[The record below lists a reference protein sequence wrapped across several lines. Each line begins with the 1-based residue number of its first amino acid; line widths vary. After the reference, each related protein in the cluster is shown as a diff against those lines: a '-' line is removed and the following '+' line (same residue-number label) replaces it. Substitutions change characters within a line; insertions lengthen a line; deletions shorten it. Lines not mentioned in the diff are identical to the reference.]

1 VTTPPRAN
9 SDGST
14 PPLGSPRRGTAGR
27 VVRHALPDR
36 LFHWIGAAC
45 VLLLLGTAFLP
56 IVGVEFGW
64 VTVHWVTGLV
74 LMAAVLFHVVRVL
87 VRGTFGSMWV
97 GRADVAD
104 AVEIASSTFARELP
118 SRRPGKYSVAQKLI
132 HHAFAVV
139 VLATLITG
147 GMMLARIDTPWWQR
161 NPYLLP
167 DATWGIV
174 YVVHGLAA
182 LLLVT
187 MIMLHIYFAL
197 RPEKLKF
204 TRAMIRG
211 WITRQEFDEHHD
223 PKRWQVDRYYE

>member
-1 VTTPPRAN
+1 MTTSPRAN
-9 SDGST
+9 SGGPT
-14 PPLGSPRRGTAGR
+14 TAGPLR

-45 VLLLLGTAFLP
+45 VLTLLGTAFLP
-56 IVGVEFGW
+56 IIGVEFGW

-87 VRGTFGSMWV
+87 LRGTLGSMWL

-104 AVEIASSTFARELP
+104 ALEIAGSTLAHKLP
-118 SRRPGKYSVAQKLI
+118 SLRPGKYSVAQKFI

-187 MIMLHIYFAL
+187 MVMMHIYFAL

-223 PKRWQVDRYYE
+223 PKRWQVDR